1 MTERPVAGTSPIPI
15 DIMRIMELIPH
26 RFPFL
31 MVDRI
36 VELALDE
43 KAVGLKNVSINEPYF
58 QGHFPREA
66 VMPGV
71 LIIESMAQTAAVLVV
86 ETLEGAAAGKL
97 VYFLAVD
104 AARFRKPVFPGDQLL
119 VEVTKLRSRGNFWKF
134 RGEARVAGTLVA
146 EANFSAMI
154 RDD

>member
-1 MTERPVAGTSPIPI
+1 MTERPVTGTSPIPI

-36 VELALDE
+36 VELVLDE

-71 LIIESMAQTAAVLVV
+71 LIIESMAQTAAV
-86 ETLEGAAAGKL
+86 EPPPASWST
-97 VYFLAVD
+97 
-104 AARFRKPVFPGDQLL
+104 
-119 VEVTKLRSRGNFWKF
+119 S
-134 RGEARVAGTLVA
+134 
-146 EANFSAMI
+146 
-154 RDD
+154 